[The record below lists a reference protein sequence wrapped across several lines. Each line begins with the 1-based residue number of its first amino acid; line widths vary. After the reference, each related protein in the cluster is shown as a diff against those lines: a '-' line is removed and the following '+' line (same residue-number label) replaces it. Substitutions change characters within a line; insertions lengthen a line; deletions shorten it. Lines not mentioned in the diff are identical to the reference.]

1 MANGGAGS
9 AFMTSMGGPWGVG
22 LAAVGA
28 VAGYFSM
35 RSRRKSERRR
45 RGKEKIVAEKAQKG
59 MIGSLAEIKEE
70 YAQKATMARE
80 GYAAQRE
87 RTQMGFEVRDM
98 QAQSQIGQTGLSYS
112 GGAERQRSL
121 VGEDY
126 ANQTQQN
133 RLGYESQFW
142 NIERALE
149 SDLRGVKT
157 GLLNLEATA
166 AQRGYKIP
174 GVGETVDTSSNLGGF
189 K

>member
-1 MANGGAGS
+1 
-9 AFMTSMGGPWGVG
+9 
-22 LAAVGA
+22 
-28 VAGYFSM
+28 
-35 RSRRKSERRR
+35 
-45 RGKEKIVAEKAQKG
+45 

-149 SDLRGVKT
+149 SDLR
-157 GLLNLEATA
+157 
-166 AQRGYKIP
+166 
-174 GVGETVDTSSNLGGF
+174 
-189 K
+189 